1 MWEHRKSI
9 SETDGRSARFTQR
22 RKRGDWLE
30 RWQGRVTTRLEADPG
45 LRCQGVSRLPL
56 SSDGSRANALLELA
70 PCSQLPRWMVW
81 LGPRFSSGPRRSSFC
96 ENYLLDLSPH
106 SLRQHTDAPL
116 QFPPLALL
124 PHSPLCPATNAAVRT
139 ERWGTARPHW
149 PGKAPE
155 ARIPIAASL
164 RTARASWASRF
175 WGGEQL
181 CSERRAL
188 ATSSKGQGP
197 DGGGGHGGQLR
208 GPPSPP
214 GAGRGFAIV
223 FGNFWNIRNTPLDI
237 WIDAEPSR
245 TGLRLRVAGRVAG
258 RVPCLRLRGCLCPP
272 RNARS
277 SFFAP
282 YRTSPRVIVNVV
294 MCLTPLI

>member
-9 SETDGRSARFTQR
+9 SETDGSSARFTQR

-30 RWQGRVTTRLEADPG
+30 RWQGRVTMRLEADPG

-139 ERWGTARPHW
+139 ERWGTARPHR

-175 WGGEQL
+175 GGGEQL

-208 GPPSPP
+208 RLPSPP
-214 GAGRGFAIV
+214 GAGC
-223 FGNFWNIRNTPLDI
+223 
-237 WIDAEPSR
+237 
-245 TGLRLRVAGRVAG
+245 GLRSFLAISGISEILLWTFGSKCRAQQNRSQAASGRARGRVRPLPPPA
-258 RVPCLRLRGCLCPP
+258 RLPLPSQERTELVLRPLPD
-272 RNARS
+272 
-277 SFFAP
+277 FATC
-282 YRTSPRVIVNVV
+282 Y
-294 MCLTPLI
+294 C

>member
-1 MWEHRKSI
+1 M
-9 SETDGRSARFTQR
+9 
-22 RKRGDWLE
+22 
-30 RWQGRVTTRLEADPG
+30 
-45 LRCQGVSRLPL
+45 

-106 SLRQHTDAPL
+106 SLRQHMDAPL

-139 ERWGTARPHW
+139 ERWGTARPHR

-164 RTARASWASRF
+164 RMARASWASRF
-175 WGGEQL
+175 GGGEQL

-208 GPPSPP
+208 RLPSPP

-237 WIDAEPSR
+237 WIETQSPAEPVSGCEWPGAWPGASPASACEAASALPGTHGAR
-245 TGLRLRVAGRVAG
+245 SLPLTGLRHVL
-258 RVPCLRLRGCLCPP
+258 LLTWLC
-272 RNARS
+272 
-277 SFFAP
+277 
-282 YRTSPRVIVNVV
+282 V
-294 MCLTPLI
+294 